1 MTAFDGGGDRRL
13 DLDLGGGMR
22 PTGVGI
28 IVVLSFGGIQR
39 QCQQLQSRT
48 ENGTTAKA
56 CAATGRQQ
64 RLQKQQRQ
72 EGRADANGQGMR
84 AGVAADNHGFT

>member
-1 MTAFDGGGDRRL
+1 MAFDGGSYRWL
-13 DLDLGGGMR
+13 DLDLGGGIR
-22 PTGVGI
+22 LTGGGI
-28 IVVLSFGGIQR
+28 TVVLSFGGIQR
-39 QCQQLQSRT
+39 RRQQLQTRT

-84 AGVAADNHGFT
+84 AGVAADNFGFT